1 MRIISTFFANQFLK
15 LTEVGRIDDEHLTSP
30 MAHLIASAPL
40 FTTIVLHFN
49 LSRSLSITS
58 FETG

>member
-1 MRIISTFFANQFLK
+1 MRIISTVFISQFSPGK
-15 LTEVGRIDDEHLTSP
+15 VRGIDDEHLTSP

-40 FTTIVLHFN
+40 FTTMVLHFN